1 MVDYS
6 RYLIVTDLD
15 GTFLG
20 KGSRL
25 VRENLEAVAAFKA
38 GGGHIAP
45 GTGRI
50 PTNIRGDIPT
60 CGELFNAPAVTAN
73 GAYIYDLTTDALLHH
88 TPMNAE
94 ATLAAARLV
103 EELNPRVGM
112 RVSTGRAFLV
122 NRNRL
127 NDAILRDVGDPDTY
141 KGEILPLSEWKTE
154 GALWYKMVFRGEY
167 EELQSIRPA
176 VEAAFG
182 DIFECSASSSRYFEL
197 QAKGCTKATGLRFVA
212 EYLEGK
218 LGHPV
223 VTVAV
228 GDQENDL
235 PMLMAA
241 DIAACPDNAAEA
253 VKAVCGIH
261 LCHHDEGCIAD
272 LIGRL

>member
-1 MVDYS
+1 MTDFS

-20 KGSRL
+20 RGSRL
-25 VRENLEAVAAFKA
+25 VEANLEAITAFKA

-50 PTNIRGDIPT
+50 PVNIRGDIPT

-73 GAYIYDLTTDALLHH
+73 GSFIYDLAADTLLHS

-122 NRNRL
+122 NRDRINE
-127 NDAILRDVGDPDTY
+127 AILRDIGDPDTY
-141 KGEILPLSEWKTE
+141 GGEILPLSEWKTE

-167 EELQSIRPA
+167 EELQIIRPA

-182 DIFECSASSSRYFEL
+182 EIFECSASSSRYFEL

-212 EYLEGK
+212 ERLEK
-218 LGHPV
+218 ELGHPV

-235 PMLMAA
+235 PMLLAA
-241 DIAACPDNAAEA
+241 DIAACPANAAEA